1 MIAGVPSRERAVFAG
16 LSAVALAF
24 AWQFLVVRYTFG
36 GNWTAWFCTG
46 GNVAQ
51 PDPLAFEHLYRF
63 AQSDGYDGQFYHYM
77 AHDPLFR
84 RGFDRYIDAPRLRYR
99 RILIPALA
107 FIISAGQDRWIDTA
121 LIALNL
127 LCIFGGA
134 YWLSRYARLYG
145 HHPAWGTLFLLVPAV
160 LVSLDRLTADLA
172 LTALCVGFALY
183 LSEKRAAELYVV
195 LLLAPLARETGLLL
209 TAAYCI
215 GLLFDRR
222 GKAALIFAASAIPA
236 VAWYAFVQSHTV
248 PYDSAGWFTPI
259 PFAGLIDRMMHPVAY
274 PFLPIVKWAAEIL
287 DECALAGMALA
298 FALSFRWSSQFPRS
312 LALAALL
319 ITLSGIMLG
328 KPFWSDVFA
337 FGRVFSPLLLLIGLQ
352 RFLTRSW
359 WTVLPVALV
368 DPRIGLQLGYKVFQI
383 GRALFR

>member
-1 MIAGVPSRERAVFAG
+1 MTAGVPSRDRAVFAG
-16 LSAVALAF
+16 LLAVALAF

-51 PDPLAFEHLYRF
+51 PEALAFEHLYRF
-63 AQSDGYDGQFYHYM
+63 AQSDGYDGQFYHYI

-127 LCIFGGA
+127 LCIFAGA
-134 YWLSRYARLYG
+134 YWLSRYARRYG
-145 HHPAWGTLFLLVPAV
+145 HHPAWGALFLLVPAV

-183 LSEKRAAELYVV
+183 LSEKRAAELYMV

-215 GLLFDRR
+215 VLLFERR
-222 GKAALIFAASAIPA
+222 GKAALIFATSAIPA
-236 VAWYAFVQSHTV
+236 LAWFAFVQSHTV
-248 PYDSAGWFTPI
+248 PYDSAGWFTPV
-259 PFAGLIDRMMHPVAY
+259 PFAGVIDRMIHPVAY
-274 PFLPIVKWAAEIL
+274 PFLPIVKWLAEIF
-287 DECALAGMALA
+287 DECALAGMLLA
-298 FALSFRWSSQFPRS
+298 FALSFRWSPQFPRP

-319 ITLSGIMLG
+319 ITLSGISSGEAVLG
-328 KPFWSDVFA
+328 RRVRLRP
-337 FGRVFSPLLLLIGLQ
+337 RVFTFAGVHRAAELLDTI
-352 RFLTRSW
+352 
-359 WTVLPVALV
+359 LV
-368 DPRIGLQLGYKVFQI
+368 DGVARGPHRPAHRPATRL
-383 GRALFR
+383 